1 MNRQKNGKKEN
12 DEYEWAFGEEETLY
26 PTQSQA
32 PTLGLECLAMSF
44 AQIFSFALLFDEE
57 SESTNMVESWGG
69 KRRREK
75 AEKLLYLEQTEPE
88 DERRRRRKFSV
99 SLASE
104 KDL

>member
-57 SESTNMVESWGG
+57 SESTNMVESWGREE
-69 KRRREK
+69 KRRK
-75 AEKLLYLEQTEPE
+75 NFYISSKQSQKT
-88 DERRRRRKFSV
+88 
-99 SLASE
+99 
-104 KDL
+104 